1 MKCLYANWID
11 FKRIFFPA
19 EQAGQYDLN
28 YAKKAESH
36 YFSEIVGKEI
46 KLIID
51 NLPHIPK
58 NILDVG
64 CNTGLPLAHLCEV
77 FHAQGMGID
86 INTDALV
93 MAKRNYRSKKFK
105 VYNGIDI
112 PADDE
117 QFDHVTLH
125 HVLAHVEDPER
136 VLEEIYRVLKPN
148 GTLSIVTSNAYYKL
162 LQFPLNIMRGFHPDT
177 TILRHFTQRSLLQ
190 LLHNSGFE
198 MVFFSTFGPT
208 PSWFPISKF
217 RLRLIYIVR
226 KL

>member
-1 MKCLYANWID
+1 MNALYANWID

-19 EQAGQYDLN
+19 KQGGQYDLS

-36 YFSEIVGKEI
+36 YFSDIVGKEI

-51 NLPHIPK
+51 NMPHVPK

-64 CNTGLPLAHLCEV
+64 CNTGLPLAHLCEF

-86 INTDALV
+86 INVDALV
-93 MAKRNYRSKKFK
+93 MAKRNYNNRFK
-105 VYNGIDI
+105 AYNGANI
-112 PADDE
+112 PADNG

-136 VLEEIYRVLKPN
+136 VLEEIYRVLRPN

-162 LQFPLNIMRGFHPDT
+162 FQFPLNVMRGFHPDT
-177 TILRHFTQRSLLQ
+177 TILRHFTPGSLLK
-190 LLHNSGFE
+190 LLHNNGFE
-198 MVFFSTFGPT
+198 VVFFSTFGPT

-217 RLRLIYIVR
+217 RLRLIYILR